1 MIDININ
8 KLFILVLTS
17 TLASCSMK
25 TSIIN
30 NPNVYTTHDLGFSQ
44 AVIFNNVIYGSGQVG
59 WNKDYTLQSNSDFKQ
74 QFEQTLINIERLLE
88 SQKCSWQDVLHLR
101 FYVVDLN
108 AVKKEKIGAFL
119 KQTYTSGYAPATTLL
134 GISDLAR
141 ENLLIEIEF
150 TAKIKKQ

>member
-1 MIDININ
+1 
-8 KLFILVLTS
+8 
-17 TLASCSMK
+17 MK

-59 WNKDYTLQSNSDFKQ
+59 WNKDYALPPDSDFKH

-88 SQKCSWQDVLHLR
+88 SEKCSRQDVSHLR
-101 FYVVDLN
+101 FYIVNLN
-108 AVKKEKIGAFL
+108 AVKRDSIGTFL
-119 KQTYTSGYAPATTLL
+119 KQTFPNGYAPATTLL
-134 GISDLAR
+134 GISALAR

>member
-8 KLFILVLTS
+8 KLLILVLTS

-30 NPNVYTTHDLGFSQ
+30 NPNVHITHDLGFSQ
-44 AVIFNNVIYGSGQVG
+44 AVIFNNLIYSSGQVG
-59 WNKDYTLQSNSDFKQ
+59 WNKDYTLPSNSDFKQ
-74 QFEQTLINIERLLE
+74 QFEQTLINIEHLLE

-108 AVKKEKIGAFL
+108 AVKRENIAAFL
-119 KQTYTSGYAPATTLL
+119 KQIYSDGYAPATTIL
-134 GISDLAR
+134 GLSALAR
-141 ENLLIEIEF
+141 ESHLIEIEF
-150 TAKIKKQ
+150 TAKIKR

>member
-17 TLASCSMK
+17 TLASCAMK
-25 TSIIN
+25 ISTIK
-30 NPNVYTTHDLGFSQ
+30 NPNVYATHNFGFSQ

-59 WNKDYTLQSNSDFKQ
+59 WNKDYALPPDSDFKQ
-74 QFEQTLINIERLLE
+74 QFEQTLINIERLLKSE
-88 SQKCSWQDVLHLR
+88 KCSWQDVLHLR
-101 FYVVDLN
+101 FYVVNLN
-108 AVKKEKIGAFL
+108 AVKRASIGDFL
-119 KQTYTSGYAPATTLL
+119 KQTFPNGYAPATTLL
-134 GISDLAR
+134 GISALAK